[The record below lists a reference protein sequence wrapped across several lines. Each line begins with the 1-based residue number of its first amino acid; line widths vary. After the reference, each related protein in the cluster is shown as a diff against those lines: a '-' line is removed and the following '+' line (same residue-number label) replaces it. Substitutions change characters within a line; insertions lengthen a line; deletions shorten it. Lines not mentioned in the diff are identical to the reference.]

1 MVLKEVSITQV
12 NKTKQMK
19 NSKVKVKV
27 VKGNIQ
33 QALKQFKSKVFD
45 SGHLN
50 ELKDRKEFLKP
61 SVVKRKQ
68 MKDAVRKQQWD
79 REREEL

>member
-1 MVLKEVSITQV
+1 
-12 NKTKQMK
+12 MK

-27 VKGNIQ
+27 IKGNIQ
-33 QALKQFKSKVFD
+33 LALKKFKNKTMD
-45 SGHLN
+45 SGHLQ
-50 ELKDRKEFLKP
+50 ELRDRQQFLKP

-68 MKDAVRKQQWD
+68 KKDAVRKQQWD

>member
-1 MVLKEVSITQV
+1 
-12 NKTKQMK
+12 MK

-33 QALKQFKSKVFD
+33 QALKKFKSKTMD
-45 SGHLN
+45 SGHLQ
-50 ELKDRKEFLKP
+50 ELRERQQFLKP

-68 MKDAVRKQQWD
+68 KKDAIRKQQWD
-79 REREEL
+79 RERDAQL